1 MDKYAWKSSFTPYLQ
16 VTIKCSSSLLEL
28 PLLASRKLYQ
38 HAITLV
44 SVCECD
50 LNPNLF
56 IISINLFIITLFFS
70 NSNQEPA
77 WWVLPQWTLGDRFLS
92 CRTHC
97 QHRAVLPEG
106 NRRGKDRRDN
116 HWPWPYNWASGD
128 RGESQFQSEAQH
140 CVHLYVFSSWSTS
153 VFSLELNMNS
163 ICIGFEF
170 ESLHCAFRNKTRTNH
185 LYKLVMRSTY
195 KQKRSF

>member
-1 MDKYAWKSSFTPYLQ
+1 M
-16 VTIKCSSSLLEL
+16 
-28 PLLASRKLYQ
+28 
-38 HAITLV
+38 

-56 IISINLFIITLFFS
+56 IISINLFIITFIFS

-92 CRTHC
+92 CRAHC

-106 NRRGKDRRDN
+106 NRRGKDPRDN

-128 RGESQFQSEAQH
+128 RGESQCQSGAQH

-153 VFSLELNMNS
+153 ISERLEQLMLLNMNS

-170 ESLHCAFRNKTRTNH
+170 ESLHRAFRNETCTNP

-195 KQKRSF
+195 QQKRSFKGFLTAKVV